1 MSGLTFDEKYDMIR
15 FITDL
20 YEEEGITVVMI
31 EHDLEVVTDVSDRM
45 IVLQKGGTLARGPP
59 DEVVADPE
67 VRRVYTG
74 VD

>member
-20 YEEEGITVVMI
+20 HEQENLTLVMI

-45 IVLQKGGTLARGPP
+45 LVLQKGGIIARGAPG
-59 DEVVADPE
+59 DVVEDPE